1 MWFVG
6 KHERPSNAFFLTSFS
21 FIFHSGSL
29 KEIFSPDGS
38 TTDFSLSK
46 KDVLQKMFFGL
57 NSIHSLNISHCN
69 VNLDSIVVTA
79 SEDGGGYS
87 VKFTDFRCSKE
98 TKVRAKIFKT
108 GPVTIKGN
116 PSVKPDVCLSNDVEQ
131 AGHVAF
137 EILADGAKLFPGD
150 NEALRAH
157 KRIKRSIIFSF
168 QIRTNYL

>member
-1 MWFVG
+1 M
-6 KHERPSNAFFLTSFS
+6 
-21 FIFHSGSL
+21 